1 MECIRDSR
9 QIGSKTSV
17 KSIKASVK
25 IVKTGVKIVKIVKT
39 NIKMRHD
46 QNLSTRL
53 KTQDSRRE
61 D

>member
-1 MECIRDSR
+1 MGRIRNSR

-17 KSIKASVK
+17 KSIKAS
-25 IVKTGVKIVKIVKT
+25 VKIVKT